1 MRDALLQRIQCRAE
15 ESDSDV
21 VYITQEGKVLLD
33 WTSEPDLPL
42 LEIMSIGKSIV
53 ALAIGILID
62 EGKIPDIDMPVF
74 HLYPEWYQGG
84 KAKDYTS
91 YDYESYIRDTGNS

>member
-1 MRDALLQRIQCRAE
+1 MRDALLQRIQRRAE

-21 VYITQEGKVLLD
+21 VYITQEGEVLLD

-53 ALAIGILID
+53 SLAISHNVLRYGS
-62 EGKIPDIDMPVF
+62 VF
-74 HLYPEWYQGG
+74 
-84 KAKDYTS
+84 
-91 YDYESYIRDTGNS
+91 R